1 MRKLLDGKSSTASK
15 RKTSLWK
22 CPFVLEFIFHLEFL
36 LAFLANVLIFFKC
49 LKVNESHILFSQPP
63 RCECF
68 RVEEGKLHNE
78 LHTIVKNSGKFL
90 FFVAGDFKL
99 VF

>member
-15 RKTSLWK
+15 RETSLWK
-22 CPFVLEFIFHLEFL
+22 CPFVLEFIFHLAFLLL

-49 LKVNESHILFSQPP
+49 LKVNESHILFSQAP
-63 RCECF
+63 RCERS

-78 LHTIVKNSGKFL
+78 LHTIVKNTGKFL
-90 FFVAGDFKL
+90 L
-99 VF
+99 EILN